1 MVSMSTSVLA
11 MVGSELIGSILWFPV
26 WWYTRGL
33 TLVLGWARNVAREAN
48 ESYALGVWVKNLFV
62 PMYGDSEWSGRLL
75 SFFVRM
81 GMIVVRGASVLL
93 WCVAAALGVAAY
105 AAALPLAV
113 MGLLFHSVG
122 SIF

>member
-1 MVSMSTSVLA
+1 MSTSVLA

-33 TLVLGWARNVAREAN
+33 KLVLEWARNVAREAN

-62 PMYGDSEWSGRLL
+62 PMYGDSQWSGRLL

-93 WCVAAALGVAAY
+93 WCVAAMFGVISY
-105 AAALPLAV
+105 VVALPLAV
-113 MGLLFHSVG
+113 IGLLFHSVG
-122 SIF
+122 SLF